1 MSEKLFKDVF
11 RGIELPPK
19 VDTYFDDVQVVGV
32 TSVRSSDRLYID
44 IESSHLISR
53 ENIKQAE
60 SAVRL
65 FVFGKY
71 SKTKV
76 VIRERYLLSGQYNLK
91 NMLGIYRD
99 SFLDELREKS
109 SVEYSLVKDA
119 KIDSDGNTLT
129 LSIEEGTM
137 SKLRKPVIEKYFND
151 LFAERFGMNIQTV
164 VRLITPSILDAEE
177 RASSRRN
184 ALANAEA
191 SADGS
196 DVSAADLDENFKGV
210 TSTENE
216 FMQKKRELEEKLEE
230 AYDVENNEVA
240 LTPDMN
246 INTGTKP
253 EVEKKK
259 DYKANLERLRKNNY
273 NDMDCFYGKNVEG
286 DLVDISSIV
295 DESPVEIVVHGQVFG
310 IETTEVKKRG
320 TDKTLVI
327 LSAYITDFTDTIGF
341 KIFVSPDDIDAILE
355 DMPEN
360 SFVQMK
366 GIVRYDTYAKDIVLS
381 SINGIK
387 RIHDFR
393 ENRKDEAEEK
403 RVELHLHTQMSEMD
417 AVLPVEKAIQRALD
431 WGHKAIAITD
441 HGVVQ
446 NFPAANKYLKGVKDA
461 PEDFKILY
469 GVEGYFVNDIKT
481 LVINSHGQS
490 LDSEYTVFDIETTGL
505 SFKFC
510 KIIEIGAV
518 RLDKAGNVI
527 ARFSEFVNPEVPIP
541 YSITKLTSITDAM
554 VKNAETIDK
563 ILPKFLEFAKDS
575 MLVAHNA
582 TFDTTFIKVNA
593 RRLGL
598 TYDFTALDTMTLG
611 YVFLPELGK
620 YNLDKLTKHF
630 GLTNAHHHRACD
642 DAEVTSE
649 IFIEFMKMINKSGA
663 KTVDDLNKLGK
674 ASPDMIRKTRPY
686 HGVIFC
692 KNETGRTNL
701 YRLVSEAHINY
712 FGGVG
717 VTKRPKMPMSLI
729 EKYREGLIVGSACS
743 SGELF
748 QAILDGAEEDEL
760 ERIVRFFDYLE
771 IQPIGNNRYLIDD
784 EKTEGIRNE
793 EDLRDINRKIVEL
806 GERYDKPVC
815 ATGDVHFLEPED
827 AIYRTII
834 LEGARK
840 GSSPKKTEAELME
853 EKLSKGQEEPKK
865 VDSVKEEMEKEPP
878 LYFRTTEEMLEEFAY
893 LGEEKAKEVVV
904 TNTNLV
910 ASWINKISPVRP
922 DKAPPVIENSDQIL
936 RDICESKMHE
946 IYGPNPPQL
955 VVDRLKKELD
965 SIIGNG
971 YSVMYIIA
979 QKLVWK
985 SNDDGYLVGSRGS
998 VGSSFAATMAGITEV
1013 NPLPPHYICPKC
1025 YYTEFDSERIKKY
1038 EGMSGCDMPDAECPH
1053 CGTKMKKEGHDIPF
1067 ETFLGFK
1074 GDKEPDIDLNFSGE
1088 YQPRAHA
1095 YIGEI
1100 FGEDYS
1106 FRAGTVGSVAEKTA
1120 YGYVLKYCEKRGITK
1135 RRAEVERLAKGC
1147 VDVKRTTGQHPG
1159 GIIVMPD
1166 TEEIYSFT
1174 PVQKP
1179 ANDMTVDTITTHF
1192 DYHSIE
1198 HNLLKFDILGHDDP
1212 TMIKRLEDLTG
1223 IKATDIP
1230 LDDKKVMSLFKSTDV
1245 LGIKP
1250 EDMNGVPLGS
1260 LGIPEFGTEFAMQM
1274 LIDADPQ
1281 SFSDLV
1287 RIAGLAHGTDVWLGN
1302 AQKLIQEGKCKLS
1315 SAICCRDDIM
1325 VYLIYQ
1331 GLDPGDA
1338 FTIMERVR
1346 KGLVAKGKCKEWP
1359 DFRKKMEEHEVP
1371 DWYIWSCEQIKYMF
1385 PKAHAV
1391 AYVMMSWRVAYFKIY
1406 YPLAYYT
1413 AYYSIRADA
1422 FSYEVMCQ
1430 GEEHLD
1436 SVMAE
1441 YMAKDKNQM
1450 SAKEQLLYRDMKLVK
1465 EMYARGFEFLPID
1478 IYKAKANRFQIIDGK
1493 IMPSFLSI
1501 EGMGETAAQQLEDA
1515 ASQGLFLSQQELRNR
1530 SKVSGSVIDKM
1541 AELGILGDMPKD
1553 SQLSFDFF

>member
-1 MSEKLFKDVF
+1 MEEKLFKDVF
-11 RGIELPPK
+11 PGINLPPE
-19 VDTYFDDVQVVGV
+19 VSDYFDDVKVTGI
-32 TSVRSSDRLYID
+32 TSVKVPDRLYID
-44 IESSHLISR
+44 IESTHLISR
-53 ENIKQAE
+53 MNIKQAE

-76 VIRERYLLSGQYNLK
+76 VIRERYLLSGQYDLK
-91 NMLGIYRD
+91 SMLAIYRD
-99 SFLDELREKS
+99 SYLDELKDLS
-109 SVEYSLVKDA
+109 AVEYSLVKDA
-119 KIDSDGNTLT
+119 RISSEGNTLFI
-129 LSIEEGTM
+129 SIEEGGLA
-137 SKLRKPVIEKYFND
+137 KQRKAAIEKYFND
-151 LFAERFGMNIQTV
+151 LFAVRFGMTVQTV
-164 VRLITPSILDAEE
+164 VKLSRSSIMEAEDKLREKQAAHKAEE
-177 RASSRRN
+177 EQSRQ
-184 ALANAEA
+184 
-191 SADGS
+191 
-196 DVSAADLDENFKGV
+196 
-210 TSTENE
+210 ENE
-216 FMQKKRELEEKLEE
+216 FMQKKRELDEKLEQ
-230 AYDVENNEVA
+230 AYDYENNEIM

-246 INTGTKP
+246 INMNTKS
-253 EVEKKK
+253 EAEKKK
-259 DYKANLERLRKNNY
+259 DYKARIEKYKRDNY
-273 NDMDCFYGKNVEG
+273 NDLDCFYGKNAEG
-286 DLVDISSIV
+286 DIVEISSIQ
-295 DESPVEIVVHGQVFG
+295 DATPFEVVVRGQVFG
-310 IETTEVKKRG
+310 IDKKDIKQRG
-320 TDKTLVI
+320 SDKKLVLI
-327 LSAYITDFTDTIGF
+327 AANITDFTDTIGF
-341 KIFVSPDDIDAILE
+341 KFFISPDDVEAVLDE
-355 DMPEN
+355 MPEN
-360 SFVQMK
+360 SFLQIRGTPK
-366 GIVRYDTYAKDIVLS
+366 DDKFAGDIVLS
-381 SINGIK
+381 SISGIK
-387 RIHDFR
+387 RIPDPR
-393 ENRKDEAEEK
+393 NSRKDEAEEK

-417 AVLPVEKAIQRALD
+417 AVLPVEKAIQRAID
-431 WGHKAIAITD
+431 WGHHAVAITD

-446 NFPAANKYLKGVKDA
+446 NFPNANKYLKKAKNA

-469 GVEGYFVNDIKT
+469 GVEGYFVDDIKT
-481 LVINSHGQS
+481 LVMNSHGQS

-518 RLDKAGNVI
+518 RIDRAGNI
-527 ARFSEFVNPEVPIP
+527 IGRFSEFVNPEVPIP
-541 YSITKLTSITDAM
+541 YNITKLTSITDAM
-554 VKNAETIDK
+554 VRNSETIDK
-563 ILPKFLEFAKDS
+563 ILPKFLEFAKGS

-582 TFDTTFIKVNA
+582 AFDTSFIKVFA

-598 TYDFTALDTMTLG
+598 EYDFTALDTMTLA
-611 YVFLPELGK
+611 YVFLPDLGK
-620 YNLDKLTKHF
+620 YTLDKLTKHF
-630 GLTNAHHHRACD
+630 GLTNAHHHRAVD
-642 DAEVTSE
+642 DAEVTTD
-649 IFIEFMKMINKSGA
+649 IFINLMKLINKSDS
-663 KTVDDLNKLGK
+663 KTVDDLNKLGN
-674 ASPDMIRKTRPY
+674 ASPDMIRKTRAY
-686 HGVIFC
+686 HGIIFC
-692 KNETGRTNL
+692 KDEVGRTNL
-701 YRLVSEAHINY
+701 YRLVSDAHIKY

-717 VTKRPKMPMSLI
+717 LNKRPKIPMSLI

-743 SGELF
+743 SGELY
-748 QAILDGAEEDEL
+748 QAILNDEDEEEL
-760 ERIVRFFDYLE
+760 ARIVRFFDYLE
-771 IQPIGNNRYLIDD
+771 IQPIGNNRYLIEDD
-784 EKTEGIRNE
+784 REESIRNE

-827 AIYRTII
+827 AIYRAII
-834 LEGARK
+834 LEGDKK
-840 GSSPKKTEAELME
+840 GQPSKKTEAQKME
-853 EKLSKGQEEPKK
+853 EKLAKKDQEPKK
-865 VDSVKEEMEKEPP
+865 VNSVKEEMEKQPP
-878 LYFRTTEEMLEEFAY
+878 LYFRTTEEMLEEFSY
-893 LGEEKAKEVVV
+893 LGEEKAKEVVI
-904 TNTNLV
+904 TNTNIV

-936 RDICESKMHE
+936 RDICETKMHE
-946 IYGPNPPQL
+946 IYGPNPPEL
-955 VVDRLKKELD
+955 VTDRLKRELD

-1025 YYTEFDSERIKKY
+1025 FYTEFDSERVKAFS
-1038 EGMSGCDMPDAECPH
+1038 GMSGCDMPDAECPH

-1095 YIGEI
+1095 FIGEI
-1100 FGEDYS
+1100 FGDECS

-1120 YGYVLKYCEKRGITK
+1120 YGYVLKYCEARDITK
-1135 RRAEVERLAKGC
+1135 RRAEIERLAKGC
-1147 VDVKRTTGQHPG
+1147 VNVKRTTGQHPG

-1223 IKATDIP
+1223 IKATEIP
-1230 LDDKKVMSLFKSTDV
+1230 LDDKKVMQLFKGTDV
-1245 LGIKP
+1245 IGIKP
-1250 EDMNGVPLGS
+1250 EDMNGVPLGC

-1331 GLDPGDA
+1331 QLDPGDA
-1338 FTIMERVR
+1338 FKIMEQVR
-1346 KGLVAKGKCKEWP
+1346 KGIVANGKCDKWP
-1359 DFRKKMEEHEVP
+1359 EYKQTMEEHGVP

-1422 FSYEVMCQ
+1422 FSYEVMCL
-1430 GEEHLD
+1430 GEDHLD
-1436 SVMAE
+1436 SMIDQ
-1441 YMAKDKNQM
+1441 YKDLDKNSM

-1501 EGMGETAAQQLEDA
+1501 EGMGETAAIQLEEA
-1515 ASQGLFLSQQELRNR
+1515 AKQGVFLSQQELRSRAKISNT
-1530 SKVSGSVIDKM
+1530 VIEKM
-1541 AELGILGDMPKD
+1541 DELGILGDMPKT
-1553 SQLSFDFF
+1553 SQLQFDFI

>member
-1 MSEKLFKDVF
+1 MESKNFKEVFPGIPLGSALDMYLDDVNVTGIVSIRKPEKLIVN
-11 RGIELPPK
+11 
-19 VDTYFDDVQVVGV
+19 
-32 TSVRSSDRLYID
+32 
-44 IESSHLISR
+44 IESTHLISR
-53 ENIKQAE
+53 KYIREAE
-60 SAVRL
+60 EAIRL
-65 FVFGKY
+65 FVFGQY
-71 SKTKV
+71 SKATV
-76 VIRERYLLSGQYNLK
+76 DLRERYLLSGQYSINQL
-91 NMLGIYRD
+91 MHIYKD
-99 SFLDELREKS
+99 SIMDELRERS
-109 SVEYSLVKDA
+109 QVEYNLVKRA
-119 KIDSDGNTLT
+119 KYTIEGNSLIYQ
-129 LSIEEGTM
+129 IEEGTLARN
-137 SKLRKPVIEKYFND
+137 KKGDIEKFFNTI
-151 LFAERFGMNIQTV
+151 FAEKFGMNVQTAV
-164 VRLITPSILDAEE
+164 KLVKQDYENEKSQKVAAARIKDSDKAEKVFMVDAEGNPVE
-177 RASSRRN
+177 V
-184 ALANAEA
+184 EMPQQE
-191 SADGS
+191 D
-196 DVSAADLDENFKGV
+196 K
-210 TSTENE
+210 ENE
-216 FMQKKRELEEKLEE
+216 FLEKKRELENKLEE
-230 AYDVENNEVA
+230 AYDVSNNEVV
-240 LTPDMN
+240 LTPDMK
-246 INTGTKP
+246 INTGVSTEKA
-253 EVEKKK
+253 KKK
-259 DYKANLERLRKNNY
+259 DYKANLEKYRKNNY
-273 NDMDCFYGKNVEG
+273 NDLDCFYGRNVEG
-286 DLVDISSIV
+286 DI
-295 DESPVEIVVHGQVFG
+295 VEIASVVEETPMDVVVRGQVFG
-310 IETTEVKKRG
+310 IELTETKKKSNG
-320 TDKTLVI
+320 EDMII
-327 LSAYITDFTDTIGF
+327 LTAYITDFTDTIGF
-341 KIFVSPDDIDAILE
+341 KIFLSPDDKDAVLDDIKEGSFIQIKSKAKYDAFSRDL
-355 DMPEN
+355 MLN
-360 SFVQMK
+360 SV
-366 GIVRYDTYAKDIVLS
+366 A
-381 SINGIK
+381 GIK
-387 RIHDFR
+387 KIPDFR
-393 ENRKDEAEEK
+393 KKRMDEAEEK

-417 AVLPVEKAIQRALD
+417 AVLPVEAAIQRAID
-431 WGHKAIAITD
+431 WGHHAIAITD

-446 NFPAANKYLKGVKDA
+446 NFPSANHYLHGAKNA

-469 GVEGYFVNDIKT
+469 GVEGYFVDDIKT
-481 LVINSHGQS
+481 LVMNSHGQS
-490 LDSEYTVFDIETTGL
+490 LDSEYVVFDIETTGL

-510 KIIEIGAV
+510 RIIEIGAV

-527 ARFSEFVNPEVPIP
+527 GTFSEFVNPEVPIP
-541 YSITKLTSITDAM
+541 YNITKLTSITDTM
-554 VKNAETIDK
+554 VKDADTIEK
-563 ILPKFLEFAKDS
+563 VLPRFLEFCQGA

-593 RRLGL
+593 KRLGL
-598 TYDFTALDTMTLG
+598 TYDFTALDTMTLA
-611 YVFLPELGK
+611 YVFLPELGR
-620 YNLDKLTKHF
+620 YNLDRLTKYF

-642 DAEVTSE
+642 DAEVTSG
-649 IFIEFMKMINKSGA
+649 IFINLMKLINESGA
-663 KTVDDLNKLGK
+663 KTVDDLNKMGSASADSIKK
-674 ASPDMIRKTRPY
+674 AKSY
-686 HGVIFC
+686 HGIIFC
-692 KNETGRTNL
+692 TNETGRTNL
-701 YRLVSEAHINY
+701 YRLISASHIKY

-717 VTKRPKMPMSLI
+717 AVKKPRIPMSLI
-729 EKYREGLIVGSACS
+729 QKYREGLVVGSACS
-743 SGELF
+743 SGELYS
-748 QAILDGAEEDEL
+748 ALLDGAEDEEI

-771 IQPIGNNRYLIDD
+771 IQPIGNNKYLIEN
-784 EKTEGIRNE
+784 EKEDRINSE
-793 EDLRDINRKIVEL
+793 EDLRNINREIVAL
-806 GERYDKPVC
+806 GERYDKPVV

-834 LEGARK
+834 LEGAR
-840 GSSPKKTEAELME
+840 SASQKKKSDAKDE
-853 EKLSKGQEEPKK
+853 EKKDDQSVF
-865 VDSVKEEMEKEPP
+865 VDSVKEEMKKQPP
-878 LYFRTTEEMLEEFAY
+878 LYFRTTDEMLEEFSY
-893 LGEEKAKEVVV
+893 LGAEKAHEVVV
-904 TNTNLV
+904 KNTNLV

-936 RDICESKMHE
+936 RDICEKKMHE

-955 VVDRLKKELD
+955 VTDRLNKELD

-998 VGSSFAATMAGITEV
+998 VGSSFAATMSGITEV

-1025 YYTEFDSERIKKY
+1025 FYTEFDSERVKKY
-1038 EGMSGCDMPDAECPH
+1038 SGMSGCDMPDAVCPQ
-1053 CGTKMKKEGHDIPF
+1053 CGAPLKKEGHDIPF

-1120 YGYVLKYCEKRGITK
+1120 YGYVLKYCENRGITK
-1135 RRAEVERLAKGC
+1135 RHAEVERLSKGC
-1147 VDVKRTTGQHPG
+1147 VNVKRTTGQHPG

-1192 DYHSIE
+1192 DYHAID

-1230 LDDKKVMSLFKSTDV
+1230 LDDKKVMSLFKGTEV

-1325 VYLIYQ
+1325 VYLLYQ
-1331 GLDPGDA
+1331 GLEPGDA

-1359 DFRKKMEEHEVP
+1359 EFRKKMEEHGVP

-1422 FSYEVMCQ
+1422 FSYEVMCL

-1436 SVMAE
+1436 SVLKE
-1441 YMAKDKNQM
+1441 YMSRDKNSM

-1478 IYKAKANRFQIIDGK
+1478 LYKAKATRFQIIDNK

-1501 EGMGETAAQQLEDA
+1501 EGMGEKAAEQLEKAAQG
-1515 ASQGLFLSQQELRNR
+1515 GLFLSQQELKDRA
-1530 SKVSGSVIDKM
+1530 KVSGTVIEKM
-1541 AELGILGDMPKD
+1541 AELGILGDMPKE
-1553 SQLSFDFF
+1553 SQLTFDFM

>member
-1 MSEKLFKDVF
+1 MSEKKFKEVF
-11 RGIELPPK
+11 PGIALEGDL
-19 VDTYFDDVQVVGV
+19 DMYFDEVNV
-32 TSVRSSDRLYID
+32 TGITSIKKPEKLLVN
-44 IESSHLISR
+44 IESTHLISR
-53 ENIKQAE
+53 ENIEKAE
-60 SAVRL
+60 EAIRL
-65 FVFGKY
+65 FVYGNYENAEVKLCD
-71 SKTKV
+71 
-76 VIRERYLLSGQYNLK
+76 RYLLSGEYDLK
-91 NMLGIYRD
+91 QLMHIYRD
-99 SFLDELREKS
+99 SFLDELRDKS
-109 SVEYSLVKDA
+109 ALEYQLVKDS
-119 KIDSDGNTLT
+119 KCEVDGNSLFFM
-129 LSIEEGTM
+129 IEDGTV
-137 SKLRKPVIEKYFND
+137 SKLKKSSIEKYFNSMM
-151 LFAERFGMNIQTV
+151 AERFGMNIQTV
-164 VRLITPSILDAEE
+164 VKLVKTHKAEE
-177 RASSRRN
+177 DASSKD
-184 ALANAEA
+184 EQ
-191 SADGS
+191 S
-196 DVSAADLDENFKGV
+196 DEE
-210 TSTENE
+210 STGRQENE
-216 FMQKKRELEEKLEE
+216 FMEKRRELEDKLEE
-230 AYDVENNEVA
+230 AYDMDTNEIA
-240 LTPDMN
+240 LTPEMN
-246 INTGTKP
+246 INVNAKS
-253 EVEKKK
+253 EAEKKK
-259 DYKANLERLRKNNY
+259 DYKAKLEKYRKNNY
-273 NDMDCFYGKNVEG
+273 SDDDCFYGKNVEG
-286 DLVDISSIV
+286 DIVEIASIV
-295 DESPVEIVVHGQVFG
+295 DESPVEIVVRGQVFG
-310 IETTEVKKRG
+310 IEITETKRKG
-320 TDKTLVI
+320 SGKPLII
-327 LSAYITDFTDTIGF
+327 LKANITDFTDTIVF
-341 KIFVSPDDIDAILE
+341 KIFVSPDDKEPLLE
-355 DMPEN
+355 DMPEGC
-360 SFVQMK
+360 FVMLK
-366 GIVRYDTYAKDIVLS
+366 AVAGYDTYSHDIVLKS
-381 SINGIK
+381 VNGIK
-387 RIHDFR
+387 RINDFR
-393 ENRKDEAEEK
+393 KGRSDEAEEK
-403 RVELHLHTQMSEMD
+403 RVELHLHTKMSEMD
-417 AVLPVEKAIQRALD
+417 AVLSVEDAVQRALD
-431 WGHKAIAITD
+431 WGHKAVAITD

-446 NFPAANKYLKGVKDA
+446 NFPSANKYLKGRKNA

-469 GVEGYFVNDIKT
+469 GVEGYFVDDIKT
-481 LVINSHGQS
+481 LVMNSHNQS

-518 RLDKAGNVI
+518 RLDKDGNVVD
-527 ARFSEFVNPEVPIP
+527 RFSEFVNPEVPIP
-541 YSITKLTSITDAM
+541 YNITKLTSITDSM
-554 VKNAETIDK
+554 VRNAETIDV
-563 ILPKFLEFAKDS
+563 ILPKFLEFAKGS

-582 TFDTTFIKVNA
+582 TFDTSFIKMNA
-593 RRLGL
+593 RNLGL
-598 TYDFTALDTMTLG
+598 EYDFTALDTMTLA
-611 YVFLPELGK
+611 YVFLPDLGK

-630 GLTNAHHHRACD
+630 GLVNAHHHRACD
-642 DAEVTSE
+642 DAEVTAD
-649 IFIEFMKMINKSGA
+649 IFRELMKMVYNAGA
-663 KTVDDLNKLGK
+663 KTVDDLNSFGN
-674 ASPDMIRKTRPY
+674 ASADMIRKTRPY
-686 HGVIFC
+686 HGTIFC

-701 YRLVSEAHINY
+701 YRLVSESHINY
-712 FGGVG
+712 YGGVG
-717 VTKRPKMPMSLI
+717 ITKRPKIPMSLI

-743 SGELF
+743 SGELY
-748 QAILDGAEEDEL
+748 QAILNGEDDEEL

-771 IQPIGNNRYLIDD
+771 IQPVGNNKYLIDD
-784 EKTEGIRNE
+784 DRQENIRNE
-793 EDLRDINRKIVEL
+793 EDLRDVNRKIVEL
-806 GERYDKPVC
+806 GEKYDKPVC

-834 LEGARK
+834 LEGART
-840 GSSPKKTEAELME
+840 GGPAKKKSAAQEME
-853 EKLSKGQEEPKK
+853 EKLKDEEKPRN
-865 VDSVKEEMEKEPP
+865 VNSVKEEMEKQPP
-878 LYFRTTEEMLEEFAY
+878 LYFKTTDEMLEEFSY
-893 LGEEKAKEVVV
+893 LGEKKAYEVVV

-955 VVDRLKKELD
+955 VTDRLKRELD

-1025 YYTEFDSERIKKY
+1025 FYTEFDSERVKKY
-1038 EGMSGCDMPDAECPH
+1038 SGMSGCDMPDAECPH
-1053 CGTKMKKEGHDIPF
+1053 CKILMKKEGHDIPF

-1100 FGEDYS
+1100 FGEDHS

-1120 YGYVLKYCEKRGITK
+1120 YGYVLKYCENRGITK
-1135 RRAEVERLAKGC
+1135 RRPEIERLAKGC
-1147 VDVKRTTGQHPG
+1147 VEVKRTTGQHPG

-1166 TEEIYSFT
+1166 TEEINSFT

-1223 IKATDIP
+1223 IKATEIP

-1287 RIAGLAHGTDVWLGN
+1287 RIAGLAHGTDVWLNN
-1302 AQKLIQEGKCKLS
+1302 AQTLIQEGKCKLS

-1325 VYLIYQ
+1325 VYLLYQ
-1331 GLDPGDA
+1331 GLEPGDA

-1346 KGLVAKGKCKEWP
+1346 KGLVAKGKCAEWP
-1359 DFRKKMEEHEVP
+1359 DYKKTMEEHGVP

-1422 FSYEVMCQ
+1422 FSYEVMCL

-1441 YMAKDKNQM
+1441 YMKRDKNDM

-1465 EMYARGFEFLPID
+1465 EMYARGFEFMPID
-1478 IYKAKANRFQIIDGK
+1478 LYKAKATRFQIIDGK

-1501 EGMGETAAQQLEDA
+1501 EGMGEKAAEQLEEA
-1515 ASQGLFLSQQELRNR
+1515 ASQGEFLSQQELRNR
-1530 SKVSGSVIDKM
+1530 SKVSGTVIEKM
-1541 AELGILGDMPKD
+1541 AELGILGDLPEK
-1553 SQLSFDFF
+1553 SQLTFDFI